1 MKIKNIILSVVLLCQ
16 GAVFTNPAKAQ
27 LSFQPAPLTT
37 TLAEASYPAPISP
50 VEKKSKQIRH
60 STFLTLN
67 VQTLPLTKETGFFD
81 IHNFS
86 YGLKIGTMRKSGWY
100 LSLMSNFWFPGTFRA
115 GNTEQLTDPMDV
127 RNSYFEGMLGLTGRY
142 WKPMSFHFGIG
153 MNYRTTNYLCRDHV
167 WRNQQTER
175 GYGPVVASGFMFHI
189 TGFVIS
195 AEAVLHYSIQE
206 GSFRDNLYIGAKVG
220 TGFCLVDKKGKK
232 NMPKKEKH
240 TESALTRSLVPITA
254 TPEYGGRNTGSAL
267 PDILFAENRSVE
279 SLDDEDLPDTQEK
292 KATIATPAT
301 EDLASVNKNA
311 QQTNTT
317 ETGTSQST
325 TNETVEAKSDAI
337 SAEDLLKEGLF
348 PAEEETA
355 DTLDAQSS
363 EPKPC
368 GKLKVTDADHNVYH
382 TVTIGSQCWMAE
394 NLRSTTDPWGHRIL
408 QGRHAD
414 SNIAYR
420 YCPGGD
426 TATVR
431 AYGYL
436 YNWKA
441 ASGQTWIL
449 QQKDT
454 LGRGICPEGWHLPNS
469 AEWDLLALYL
479 ASYDEYVCGGQN
491 GRIGKSI
498 AAARVWR
505 ASDKD
510 CAIGNNPK
518 DNNASGFSALPTG
531 NYNGTYTGFG
541 RETGFWCHVS
551 DGKVGPIRTLR
562 TDSDSL
568 LPAQPDNAAEA
579 YPVRCVM
586 D

>member
-1 MKIKNIILSVVLLCQ
+1 MKIKNILLSILLLCQ
-16 GAVFTNPAKAQ
+16 GVVFTNTAKAQ
-27 LSFQPAPLTT
+27 LSFQPAPLTP
-37 TLAEASYPAPISP
+37 TLTETSYPSAIKP
-50 VEKKSKQIRH
+50 VEKKSKPIRH

-67 VQTLPLTKETGFFD
+67 VQTLPLSKEIGFFD
-81 IHNFS
+81 IRNFS

-100 LSLMSNFWFPGTFRA
+100 LSLMSNFWFPGSFRA
-115 GNTEQLTDPMDV
+115 GNAEQLTNHLDV

-142 WKPMSFHFGIG
+142 WRPMSFHFGVG
-153 MNYRTTNYLCRDHV
+153 MNYRTTNYLCQDHV
-167 WRNQQTER
+167 WRNKQEER
-175 GYGPVVASGFMFHI
+175 TFGPVVASGFMFHI
-189 TGFVIS
+189 TGFVLS
-195 AEAVLHYSIQE
+195 AEAVLHYSLQE
-206 GSFRDNLYIGAKVG
+206 GSFRENLYIGAKVG
-220 TGFCLVDKKGKK
+220 VGFCLVDKKGRK
-232 NMPKKEKH
+232 NAPKKEKH
-240 TESALTRSLVPITA
+240 TESSLTRSLVPITA
-254 TPEYGGRNTGSAL
+254 TPEYSGQYTSSPL
-267 PDILFAENRSVE
+267 PNILFADNRAVEN
-279 SLDDEDLPDTQEK
+279 LDDEDLPDTQEK
-292 KATIATPAT
+292 QAPAAAPAT
-301 EDLASVNKNA
+301 ADLASVNRSA
-311 QQTNTT
+311 EPITNT
-317 ETGTSQST
+317 ETNTSQSISKDEV
-325 TNETVEAKSDAI
+325 ETKSYTI

-348 PAEEETA
+348 PKEEETE
-355 DTLDAQSS
+355 DTLDAQTS

-426 TATVR
+426 TATVH

-441 ASGQTWIL
+441 ASGQTWII

-454 LGRGICPEGWHLPNS
+454 LGRGICPEGWHLPSN
-469 AEWDLLALYL
+469 AEWELLALYL
-479 ASYDEYVCGGQN
+479 ASYDEYICGGQN

-498 AAARVWR
+498 AATRVWR
-505 ASDKD
+505 TSDKD

-518 DNNASGFSALPTG
+518 ANNASGFSALPTG
-531 NYNGTYTGFG
+531 NYNGTYMGFG
-541 RETGFWCHVS
+541 RETGFWCQMPN
-551 DGKVGPIRTLR
+551 GKVGPIRVLR

-568 LPAQPDNAAEA
+568 LPEQPENASAA

-586 D
+586 N